1 MLSRQDITDQEF
13 VFLVSQKILLSQI
26 YDARGRG
33 PTSFNEEAKVAGLL
47 FGMAKACEK
56 GRHRL
61 FTRKGH
67 CIQCDTSKIAFIR
80 RFGDAGYV
88 YIAATP
94 KGRLLKVG
102 STSDVTSRSSTLNTE
117 GGYAGFDDWV
127 IIAHAKIQS
136 MGRVEFEVHK
146 ALEDLSLSMEY
157 VRAGRKQIT
166 REVMRGDLK
175 RIWKAYQAAI
185 AKVPDSDRWRH
196 QKLASFDFGA
206 A

>member
-13 VFLVSQKILLSQI
+13 SFLVSQQILLTQV

-33 PTSFNEEAKVAGLL
+33 PTSFNDEAKAAGQL
-47 FGMAKACEK
+47 FGMARPCDK
-56 GRHRL
+56 GGHRL

-80 RFGDAGYV
+80 RFSDAGHV
-88 YIAATP
+88 YIAATT

-102 STSDVTSRSSTLNTE
+102 STSNVTDRSSTLNTE

-127 IIAHAKIQS
+127 IIAHAKTPS
-136 MGRVEFEVHK
+136 MGRVEFEIHK

-157 VRAGRKQIT
+157 VRGGRKQTT

-185 AKVPDSDRWRH
+185 AKVPESDRWRH
-196 QKLASFDFGA
+196 QKLASFDFSA
-206 A
+206 S